1 MGFVAMDYLP
11 GHRTAYLTFLLL
23 LFPPVMLLHF
33 YESEMGIKTFKI
45 PDYPREA
52 EGVYSEILNAVRE
65 KEKELA

>member
-1 MGFVAMDYLP
+1 
-11 GHRTAYLTFLLL
+11 
-23 LFPPVMLLHF
+23 
-33 YESEMGIKTFKI
+33 MGIKTFKI